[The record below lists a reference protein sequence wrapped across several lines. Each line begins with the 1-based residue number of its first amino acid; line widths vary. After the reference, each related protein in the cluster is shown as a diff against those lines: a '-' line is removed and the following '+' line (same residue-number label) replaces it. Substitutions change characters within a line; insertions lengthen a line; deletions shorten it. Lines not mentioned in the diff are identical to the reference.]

1 MKRHEQNVGLG
12 DLNDLIVATQARTHR
27 PRITPREAGGQA
39 LQSLLGGLGA
49 GVAVSAVMAFF
60 GAPWIVEAGLVVAAV
75 AGGSVMF
82 VRSCLDEWL
91 DMGKL
96 SGVYDTAK
104 RAVESAQRQAKE
116 SVEEKSKRL
125 AFACT
130 ELDRLEAEVDERDVT
145 IARLLR
151 DHELTQLELAR
162 LKDQLRPKSW
172 TPAVDP
178 NAGVKADAMEIV
190 TYYFQSGG
198 KWYSRVKAEEAGWTA
213 KRHAKAQAMLI
224 QAGVMRINVKQP
236 QMLVKSLDEATDIL
250 LTYTRRMAAAGVTPR
265 QEEADD
271 DNE

>member
-1 MKRHEQNVGLG
+1 MKRDQQTTGLG
-12 DLNDLIVATQARTHR
+12 DLNDLIVATQSRTHR
-27 PRITPREAGGQA
+27 PRITPREATGQA

-49 GVAVSAVMAFF
+49 GVAVSAVMAYL
-60 GAPWIVEAGLVVAAV
+60 GAPWIVETGLLVTAV

-82 VRSCLDEWL
+82 LRSMLDEWL
-91 DMGKL
+91 DAGKL
-96 SGVYDTAK
+96 RSVYDTAK
-104 RAVESAQRQAKE
+104 RAVETAQRQAKE
-116 SVEEKSKRL
+116 MVEEKSKRL

-145 IARLLR
+145 IGRLLR

-178 NAGVKADAMEIV
+178 NASVKADAMEIV

-198 KWYSRVKAEEAGWTA
+198 KWYSRAKAEEAGWTA

-236 QMLVKSLDEATDIL
+236 QMLAKSLQEATDTL
-250 LTYTRRMAAAGVTPR
+250 LTYIREAATFGTVPNG
-265 QEEADD
+265 EDADD
-271 DNE
+271 ES